1 MRFVLAALLAA
12 CAVDA
17 PELAANHP
25 ANPSAPIGR
34 LAPIPDAFGS
44 GSAAPPPPAMPMKM
58 KM

>member
-17 PELAANHP
+17 PELATTHP
-25 ANPSAPIGR
+25 ANPAAPIGR
-34 LAPIPDAFGS
+34 LAPMPDAFGS
-44 GSAAPPPPAMPMKM
+44 GSATPPPAAMKM